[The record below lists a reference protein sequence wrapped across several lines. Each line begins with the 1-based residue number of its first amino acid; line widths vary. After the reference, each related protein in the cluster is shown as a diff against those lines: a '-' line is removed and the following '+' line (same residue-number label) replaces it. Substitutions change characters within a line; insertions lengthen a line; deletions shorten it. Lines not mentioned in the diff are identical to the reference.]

1 MDSKRRYF
9 IRQSGL
15 LSGAFFL
22 VKPLQAMDSAGQ
34 SYLGIN
40 NNEINIVHSNDLHN
54 RLESFSFGAKNGYG
68 GMTNIEKS
76 LASKS
81 PNLLLD
87 AGDFLDQSASYGEHK
102 KMISRM
108 NELGYTAATVGN
120 HELGNGVDYFASL
133 VGLMNFSIVN
143 CNYSFDH
150 FYLSGKIKPFTI
162 VKTGRYKIGLTGVGV
177 VTEDIRKQLEAHH
190 PYESANKVAHSLKRD
205 YDCDLVIC
213 LSHLGYSN
221 EHGLPN
227 NLEFA
232 EHSESI
238 DLIISGHADTVV
250 RNLKV
255 ARNRKK
261 EEVMISHA
269 APSGLLLKQI
279 VIGFNELG
287 IRNNLSCKN
296 IVPGSPRGASG
307 YEEIKRITA

>member
-22 VKPLQAMDSAGQ
+22 GKPLRTLDAASQ

-54 RLESFSFGAKNGYG
+54 RLESFSCGVKSGYG
-68 GMTNIEKS
+68 GMTNVEKS
-76 LASKS
+76 LSS
-81 PNLLLD
+81 RNPHLLLD
-87 AGDFLDQSASYGEHK
+87 AGDFLDQSASLTEHK
-102 KMISRM
+102 RMIARM
-108 NELGYTAATVGN
+108 NELGYTAATLGN

-133 VGLMNFSIVN
+133 LGLMNFSIVN
-143 CNYSFDH
+143 CNYWFDH
-150 FYLSGKIKPFTI
+150 SYLSEKVKSFTV

-177 VTEDIRKQLEAHH
+177 VNDNISKQLTAHH

-232 EHSESI
+232 EQSESI

-255 ARNRKK
+255 ARNKKK

-287 IRNNLSCKN
+287 IRNNLTCNN
-296 IVPGSPRGASG
+296 IVPGSPGGVSG
-307 YEEIKRITA
+307 YEEIKRITV